1 GNVRELE
8 NLCWRLAALAPGD
21 SIGRGEIDAALG
33 ARRAA
38 TAVVDWEA
46 ALADWTRGQLDAGA
60 ADIHA
65 RARERF
71 DQVLLQT
78 ALEHTDGH
86 RSEAAAC
93 LGVGRNTLA
102 RKLKPGRGGA

>member
-1 GNVRELE
+1 M
-8 NLCWRLAALAPGD
+8 LAT
-21 SIGRGEIDAALG
+21 GRGEVDVALG
-33 ARRAA
+33 TRRAA
-38 TAVVDWEA
+38 TATVDWEA

-65 RARERF
+65 RAREHF
-71 DQVLLQT
+71 DRVLLQT

-86 RSEAAAC
+86 RGEAAAR

-102 RKLKPGRGGA
+102 RKLKPGQPGGA